1 MRTFR
6 LIFLA
11 GFLSLN
17 AYGQTD
23 AGLLQ
28 FDGFT
33 ISSKGFNVKRDAGTV
48 AGQNPA
54 VILYL
59 TPTEGFAPNVNVL
72 IQEFPGSIGDYVS
85 TTKKEFASA
94 GITMLNERSVSPTE
108 WMVEYA
114 GVLSA
119 RSLHFYARVVQSGDK
134 VYLTTGTA
142 TPEQWDQFSSLLK
155 QCVDSFAVTTKV
167 PQPAQ

>member
-6 LIFLA
+6 FIFLA
-11 GFLSLN
+11 GLLSLN

-23 AGLLQ
+23 SGVLR

-33 ISSKGFNVKRDAGTV
+33 INSTGFNVKRDVGTV
-48 AGQNPA
+48 AGQNPT

-59 TPTEGFAPNVNVL
+59 TPTGGFAPNVNVL
-72 IQEFPGSIGDYVS
+72 IQDFPGSIDDYVS

-108 WMVEYA
+108 WIVEYA
-114 GVLSA
+114 GELSG
-119 RSLHFYARVVQSGDK
+119 RSLHFYARVVKSGDK

-142 TPEQWDQFSSLLK
+142 TPEQWDQFSALLK
-155 QCVDSFAVTTKV
+155 QCVDSFAVTTKGS
-167 PQPAQ
+167 